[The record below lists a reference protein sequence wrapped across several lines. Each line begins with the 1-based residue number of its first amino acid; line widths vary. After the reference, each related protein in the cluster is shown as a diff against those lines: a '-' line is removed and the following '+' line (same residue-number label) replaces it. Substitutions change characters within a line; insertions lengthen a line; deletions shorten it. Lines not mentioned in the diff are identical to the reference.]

1 MTAPS
6 VPAIQLANSFLSS
19 QKQRVTWDAL
29 TLPLQTS
36 LADDGLHI
44 SRLLRVFLC
53 SCCIWSE
60 ATALSLAEAH
70 LFNRT
75 SHFSTRSFSCRWS
88 DPHRSS
94 LNEPVRQDNPTPYY
108 KRRYNIPATWLRGR
122 WQGRGEGL
130 NGKNATSRWIH
141 NNAVGEGRGNGG
153 ASLMEVRMETK
164 EWQANKKTAKVK
176 GRVIT
181 WRAACLHIYCKQGA
195 FLLARYLWTHD
206 ELTSVLGS
214 WPCEIGLLRKSCF
227 IHH

>member
-6 VPAIQLANSFLSS
+6 VPAIQLSNSFLSS
-19 QKQRVTWDAL
+19 QKKKSHLRCSHSTAPNLPSRWWVT
-29 TLPLQTS
+29 
-36 LADDGLHI
+36 HI
-44 SRLLRVFLC
+44 SRLLRVFPC
-53 SCCIWSE
+53 SCCIWSD

-75 SHFSTRSFSCRWS
+75 SHFSTHSFSCRWS

-108 KRRYNIPATWLRGR
+108 KHRYNIPATWLRGR

-153 ASLMEVRMETK
+153 RH
-164 EWQANKKTAKVK
+164 W
-176 GRVIT
+176 
-181 WRAACLHIYCKQGA
+181 WR
-195 FLLARYLWTHD
+195 
-206 ELTSVLGS
+206 
-214 WPCEIGLLRKSCF
+214 
-227 IHH
+227 